1 MYSKAH
7 KKSKS
12 CLMRVIT
19 TTQRR
24 FSATFCRIYLLHKVS
39 LRAIHNCLRN
49 GLFLSSFLFAFSC
62 LRIQTALRLK
72 HYFSD
77 RSCNPAISQ
86 SQKPE

>member
-24 FSATFCRIYLLHKVS
+24 FSATFCRIYLLRKVS
-39 LRAIHNCLRN
+39 VQSNSQLFEKWPLSLILPLR
-49 GLFLSSFLFAFSC
+49 FFVFAHSN
-62 LRIQTALRLK
+62 RIT
-72 HYFSD
+72 
-77 RSCNPAISQ
+77 P
-86 SQKPE
+86 